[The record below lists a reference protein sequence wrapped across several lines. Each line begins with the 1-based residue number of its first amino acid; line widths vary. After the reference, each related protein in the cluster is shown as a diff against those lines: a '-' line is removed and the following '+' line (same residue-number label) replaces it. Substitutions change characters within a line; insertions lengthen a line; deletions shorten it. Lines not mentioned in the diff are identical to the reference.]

1 MTRVALLKCDWVDH
15 LTRGGSAMVCWED
28 HLTRVALLKCD
39 WVDYLTRGGSA
50 KV

>member
-1 MTRVALLKCDWVDH
+1 M
-15 LTRGGSAMVCWED
+15 TRGGSAMVCWED

-39 WVDYLTRGGSA
+39 WVDHLTRGGSA